1 MSFKLTVACNW
12 QVKYSTCQIVL
23 ICHPQRSLLAETR
36 PLNTLRHVAVIV
48 PHKHIWPG
56 KEVKYYFECNRWFYS
71 CSWKTFS
78 PRCMDIFLTAD
89 SRIRFIY
96 IPAPVFF
103 ILYLFRTMICQVDT
117 YWHLL
122 SFSSFSNLLVKVKL
136 WAKHRWVKWSI
147 DCIDCWLDI
156 TVQQYPGN
164 DDKWSRTRTTT
175 SYHLLVS
182 SPLLSMFD
190 HKNKSVMK
198 QLLTFFSFFLIEFVV
213 NPGQ

>member
-1 MSFKLTVACNW
+1 M
-12 QVKYSTCQIVL
+12 VL
-23 ICHPQRSLLAETR
+23 LLF
-36 PLNTLRHVAVIV
+36 L
-48 PHKHIWPG
+48 K
-56 KEVKYYFECNRWFYS
+56 
-71 CSWKTFS
+71 
-78 PRCMDIFLTAD
+78 DIFTTLHGYLPHSRQQD
-89 SRIRFIY
+89 SFHLHSSSS
-96 IPAPVFF
+96 FF

-198 QLLTFFSFFLIEFVV
+198 QLLTFFFLFFLSNLLLIQGSSWDLRNTEVMSKRSLIAL
-213 NPGQ
+213 GRWT